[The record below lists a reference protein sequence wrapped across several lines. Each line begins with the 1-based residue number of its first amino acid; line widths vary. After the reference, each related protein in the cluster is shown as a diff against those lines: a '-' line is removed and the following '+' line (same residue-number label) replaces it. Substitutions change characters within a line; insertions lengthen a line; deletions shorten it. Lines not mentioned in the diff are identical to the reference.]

1 MGHLSLVTIASDT
14 SPRIAKL
21 GFDMPCALL
30 VVWQDGTQSRHD
42 LSPAIASKKWAA
54 PLADATLFRSAVI
67 EDDGWQIVWPGTD
80 LAFSAEGLWQDMHP
94 PAKPAADW
102 MSAQDFA
109 GWMRAMEFTYE
120 RAAEAL
126 GTSPRM
132 LKYYASG
139 KYEVPKAIC
148 LACMHLSAT
157 RSRDARR

>member
-80 LAFSAEGLWQDMHP
+80 LAFSADGLWQDMHP